1 MSSYVNFWVKNKN
14 GAVTNLCDFCRSSAI
29 YQACYNSGIDCEKVP
44 NEKDFFPD
52 RYAIPYTEEM
62 ANEVL
67 GHLREEIDNNKKYI
81 EQCERKINL
90 VKDMKN
96 TAVEERINYIDTYD
110 NSIIEANAYLE
121 EVEAAYNYINFLE
134 IIRENVSYGYPKDKL
149 NEILW
154 VGIDCIMRG
163 EPDEE

>member
-1 MSSYVNFWVKNKN
+1 MSSYVSFWVKNKN
-14 GAVTNLCDFCRSSAI
+14 GAVTSLCDFSRSSAI
-29 YQACYNSGIDCEKVP
+29 YQACNDAGINCEKVP

-67 GHLREEIDNNKKYI
+67 RLLKKEIDNNKKYI
-81 EQCERKINL
+81 EQYERKINL

-96 TAVEERINYIDTYD
+96 TTVEERVAYIDVYD
-110 NSIIEANAYLE
+110 NSIIEAEADLE
-121 EVEAAYNYINFLE
+121 EIEAAYNYINFLE
-134 IIRENVSYGYPKDKL
+134 IIRDNVSYGYPKDKL

-154 VGIDCIMRG
+154 VGIDCVMKG
-163 EPDEE
+163 EPNED